1 MLSNVLS
8 SIVAAFIFTEIE
20 VTNLRTDLD
29 ACEMEC
35 GMKNGHLPY
44 LFEGTSVFV
53 ITFGSYV
60 MSHNLCSISLT
71 HKLST
76 SNFVLI

>member
-35 GMKNGHLPY
+35 GIKNDHLPY
-44 LFEGTSVFV
+44 LFEGTSVVV

-60 MSHNLCSISLT
+60 ISHNLWPISLT